1 MACKELEAP
10 CDMPE
15 EVRAKNHENSG
26 AEGPPAPQLEFGYE
40 YLDHTADIQL
50 HSWGPSLVIAF
61 EQCCIAMFG
70 YITEL
75 EYVMPTETQEI
86 TTEGDD
92 LLSLLFHLLDEFLF
106 LFSADPFFVPREVKI
121 THLDTK
127 NFKVTAVGTG
137 ETFDISKHPQGAEVK
152 AITYSN
158 MQVFCSESD
167 KKWNCYVIVDI

>member
-1 MACKELEAP
+1 MASKELAAP
-10 CDMPE
+10 CDLPE
-15 EVRAKNHENSG
+15 EVRAKNHQNTG
-26 AEGPPAPQLEFGYE
+26 AEGSPAPLPDFGYE

-50 HSWGPSLVIAF
+50 HSWGPNLSIAF
-61 EQCCIAMFG
+61 EQCCVAMFG

-75 EYVMPTETQEI
+75 EYVVPTFTQEI

-106 LFSADPFFVPREVKI
+106 LFSADPFFIPREVKI
-121 THLDTK
+121 THLDIK
-127 NFKVTAVGTG
+127 NFKVTAIGRG

-158 MQVFCSESD
+158 MQVINSED
-167 KKWNCYVIVDI
+167 GKKWDCYVIVDI